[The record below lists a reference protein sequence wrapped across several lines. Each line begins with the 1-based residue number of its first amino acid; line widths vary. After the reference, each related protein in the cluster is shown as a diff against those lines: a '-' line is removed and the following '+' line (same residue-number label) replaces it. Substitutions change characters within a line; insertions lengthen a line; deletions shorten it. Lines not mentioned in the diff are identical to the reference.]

1 MIGNQN
7 KPYAPAMVKRS
18 EPQWDRDREAER
30 QHRKADARF
39 IKILHQAIWDGEN
52 IPAGQPKPLRLIG

>member
-7 KPYAPAMVKRS
+7 RPYAPAMVKRS

-30 QHRKADARF
+30 QHRKADLRF
-39 IKILHQAIWDGEN
+39 QRELALAFQRGDN
-52 IPAGQPKPLRLIG
+52 LPAGQPKPLTLIG